1 MEEQTAIQL
10 SDSERRLMELLWKEG
25 DRPARLLAEEME
37 RGLGWNVNATYTIIK
52 RCIRKGAVERREPG
66 FLCHALVSWDSVRQT
81 ETEKLLD
88 RVFDGSVDL
97 LFSTLVGSGRL
108 SGPEL
113 ERLRK
118 RLAELEEED
127 D

>member
-37 RGLGWNVNATYTIIK
+37 RSLGWNVNATYTIIK
-52 RCIRKGAVERREPG
+52 RCIRKGAVER
-66 FLCHALVSWDSVRQT
+66 
-81 ETEKLLD
+81 
-88 RVFDGSVDL
+88 